1 MLPAVPVVAPIC
13 TESAWVVNVCV
24 LLVANG
30 VVKAASPVA
39 IKPSRTALLPVP
51 FFWWIPMRYRVPTT
65 SAVGVAAMLVV
76 PLRKVSFPVVSRV
89 SAPTDVPASVMR
101 TTRTW
106 PAGMAANRT

>member
-1 MLPAVPVVAPIC
+1 MFGYHSIC
-13 TESAWVVNVCV
+13 NEPGQHQ
-24 LLVANG
+24 LL
-30 VVKAASPVA
+30 
-39 IKPSRTALLPVP
+39 ALLPVP

-101 TTRTW
+101 TTRTL
-106 PAGMAANRT
+106 ARRNGS